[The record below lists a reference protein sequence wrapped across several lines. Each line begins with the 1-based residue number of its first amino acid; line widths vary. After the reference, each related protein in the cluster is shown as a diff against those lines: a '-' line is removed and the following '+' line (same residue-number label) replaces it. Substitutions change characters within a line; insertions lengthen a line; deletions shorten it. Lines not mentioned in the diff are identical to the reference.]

1 MMAAEK
7 WREGT
12 EEEGEGE
19 RGGRG
24 PIGQEAR
31 WITSDSQCEI
41 TSQLLCSITESL
53 TVGPDYSGIHC
64 IWVLGTKGLFQKLS
78 IYHTILMSFLI

>member
-1 MMAAEK
+1 MAAEK

-19 RGGRG
+19 RGGRR

-31 WITSDSQCEI
+31 WITSDEI
-41 TSQLLCSITESL
+41 TSQLLYSITESL
-53 TVGPDYSGIHC
+53 TAGPDYSGIHC
-64 IWVLGTKGLFQKLS
+64 IWVLGTKGLF
-78 IYHTILMSFLI
+78 

>member
-1 MMAAEK
+1 MAAEK
-7 WREGT
+7 GREGT

-31 WITSDSQCEI
+31 WITSDEI

-53 TVGPDYSGIHC
+53 TAGPDYSGIHC

-78 IYHTILMSFLI
+78 IYHTILMPFLI